1 MKRFPMFAAILR
13 GSLLERRG
21 RVLLAVAAIA
31 IGTSVAAALLLVS
44 RDVGSKVAKELRVY
58 GPNAM
63 LAPAAGAQAMGARD
77 LALAGIGRGDAL
89 GEPAR
94 QWLADERAAGRISSF
109 VTLRYGVARR
119 GDRAIPLAAT
129 DPSDLRALYPGWTF
143 VGPTDADAVLGVE
156 AARLLGASPGGAV
169 SLDVADGAGTRSVRF
184 SRVAIVSTGGG
195 EDRVAFVSRALLAA
209 EAGQDAAPFA
219 LALARVEGSSS
230 AVLAYADRS
239 LPSGIGEG
247 VSLRAIRQ
255 LSAADGDVL
264 ARLKRLLLTVTAVAL
279 LAAVLCAMSTLADLV
294 LERTREVALLRSLGA
309 ARRDVLLLFATE
321 AVVIGLLGGLV
332 GLAIG
337 IVAAQA
343 IGRGVFGTAIAVAPG
358 AIPATLL
365 LGVLTALAA
374 SIGPVQRAL
383 AIEPA
388 PTLRGE

>member
-1 MKRFPMFAAILR
+1 MTRFPMFAAILR

-63 LAPAAGAQAMGARD
+63 LAPSAGAQAMGARD

-94 QWLADERAAGRISSF
+94 QWLTAERAAGRISSF
-109 VTLRYGVARR
+109 VTLRYGVARH

-129 DPSDLRALYPGWTF
+129 DPGDLRALYPGWKF
-143 VGPTDADAVLGVE
+143 VGPADADAVLGVD
-156 AARLLGASPGGAV
+156 AAKLLGAVPGGAI

-195 EDRVAFVSRALLAA
+195 EDRVAFVSRTRLAA
-209 EAGQDAAPFA
+209 EAGQNAAPFA
-219 LALARVEGSSS
+219 LALARVEGSSN
-230 AVLAYADRS
+230 AVLAYADRP
-239 LPSGIGEG
+239 LPPGIGAG

-309 ARRDVLLLFATE
+309 ARGDVLLLFATE
-321 AVVIGLLGGLV
+321 AVVIGMLGGIV

-343 IGRGVFGTAIAVAPG
+343 IGRGVFGTAIAVAAG

-365 LGVLTALAA
+365 LGVLTALVA
-374 SIGPVQRAL
+374 SVGPVQRAL

-388 PTLRGE
+388 QTLRGE

>member
-1 MKRFPMFAAILR
+1 MTRFSMFASILR

-63 LAPAAGAQAMGARD
+63 LVPTAGV
-77 LALAGIGRGDAL
+77 GRGDVL
-89 GEPAR
+89 GDAAR
-94 QWLADERAAGRISSF
+94 HWLRAERAAGRISAF
-109 VTLRYGVARR
+109 ATLRYGVARR
-119 GDRAIPLAAT
+119 GDQAFVLAAT
-129 DPSDLRALYPGWTF
+129 DLDDLRALYPGWKFT
-143 VGPTDADAVLGVE
+143 GPADADAVLGEE
-156 AARLLGASPGGAV
+156 AAKAMAVPPGGPV
-169 SLDVADGAGTRSVRF
+169 TLELADGAGTRTLALGH
-184 SRVAIVSTGGG
+184 VAIVSTGGG
-195 EDRVAFVSRALLAA
+195 EDRVAFVSRTRLAA
-209 EAGQDAAPFA
+209 ATGQDAAPFA
-219 LALARVEGSSS
+219 LALARVEGP
-230 AVLAYADRS
+230 ATTVLAWAARP
-239 LPSGIGEG
+239 LPPEVGTLAT
-247 VSLRAIRQ
+247 LRVIRR

-264 ARLKRLLLTVTAVAL
+264 ARLRRLLLTVTAVAL

-309 ARRDVLLLFATE
+309 ARRDVLALFATE
-321 AVVIGLLGGLV
+321 AVVIGLLGGTV

-343 IGRGVFGTAIAVAPG
+343 IGRGVFGTAIAIAPI

-365 LGVLTALAA
+365 LGVLTALVASAA
-374 SIGPVQRAL
+374 PVQHAL